1 MKFPR
6 TVILL
11 ALVFMMAGGVV
22 SAHEFGTRDQAKA
35 MLERAVVMLKADKN
49 RALDLFTSGDGGFKD
64 RDLYVFCG
72 GPDGVMTAHPFFMGT
87 IMREFT
93 DKAGKKAGEEVY
105 AIAEEG
111 KFAEV
116 AYKWVRPGEDEHI
129 DKVSFVTKV
138 DDQVCGVGYYQQ

>member
-1 MKFPR
+1 MKYPR

-11 ALVFMMAGGVV
+11 ALVFMMTGGVV
-22 SAHEFGTRDQAKA
+22 SAAEFGTRDQAKA

-72 GPDGVMTAHPFFMGT
+72 GPDGLLTAHPYNMGT
-87 IMREFT
+87 NMRGFR
-93 DKAGKKAGEEVY
+93 DKAGKKFDFY
-105 AIAEEG
+105 AVAEEG
-111 KFAEV
+111 NFAEV
-116 AYKWVRPGEDEHI
+116 TYKWVRPGEDEPR

-138 DDQVCGVGYYQQ
+138 DDQVCGVGFYKE